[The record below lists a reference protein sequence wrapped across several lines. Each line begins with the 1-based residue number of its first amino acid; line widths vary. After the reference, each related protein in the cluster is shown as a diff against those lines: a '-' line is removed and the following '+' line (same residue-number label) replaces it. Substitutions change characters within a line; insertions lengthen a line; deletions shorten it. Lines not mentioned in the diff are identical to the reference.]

1 MDLVTV
7 DGGTED
13 APRVTVRV
21 PFHAS
26 TTAFEDIERGDG
38 AAVTDR
44 EQLVV
49 LDVTLVNGT
58 TGKTL
63 VQTPYDGDLSRVFPM
78 SNWVQTFPGFADALQ
93 CATEGSRV
101 VIALP
106 PGEVE
111 AQNAA
116 NLGLKENDSAVAVV
130 DLRKVYLPKAE
141 GANQYNDAL
150 GMPTVVR
157 APDGRPGIIVP
168 AATPPSDLV
177 VQTLKKGDGP
187 AVAAGDTVR
196 AHYTGVTWDGREV
209 FDTTWN
215 SEPRSLAL
223 GSIVP
228 GLAEALEGA
237 TVGSQLLVVIP
248 PELGYGD
255 QQQGGIAANST
266 LVFVVDILGIDAAP
280 AR

>member
-1 MDLVTV
+1 M
-7 DGGTED
+7 
-13 APRVTVRV
+13 
-21 PFHAS
+21 
-26 TTAFEDIERGDG
+26 
-38 AAVTDR
+38 
-44 EQLVV
+44 VV
-49 LDVTLVNGT
+49 
-58 TGKTL
+58 
-63 VQTPYDGDLSRVFPM
+63 
-78 SNWVQTFPGFADALQ
+78 
-93 CATEGSRV
+93 
-101 VIALP
+101 ALP

-116 NLGLKENDSAVAVV
+116 NLGLKEDDSAVAVV
-130 DLRKVYLPKAE
+130 DVRKVYLPKAE

-196 AHYTGVTWDGREV
+196 VHYTGVTWDGREV
-209 FDTTWN
+209 FDTTWD